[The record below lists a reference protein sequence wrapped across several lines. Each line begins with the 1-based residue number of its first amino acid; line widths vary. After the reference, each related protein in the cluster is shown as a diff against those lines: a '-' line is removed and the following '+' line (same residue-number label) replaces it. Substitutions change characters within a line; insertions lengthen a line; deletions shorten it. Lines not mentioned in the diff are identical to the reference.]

1 MTTQQLNRWS
11 ALAVLALSFAAA
23 LLVVVGASVTILS
36 GGRPGPPHDEG
47 AAAHVFQLLIAA
59 LVPATVV
66 FLATA
71 EWQAPVRV
79 ARALALAGAFLV
91 VAFGVLYYFE
101 KILGY

>member
-1 MTTQQLNRWS
+1 M
-11 ALAVLALSFAAA
+11 VALSFAAA
-23 LLVVVGASVTILS
+23 LLVVAGTSATILS
-36 GGRPGPPHDEG
+36 GARPGPPHDEG

-59 LVPATVV
+59 LVPATVA

-79 ARALALAGAFLV
+79 ARPLALAGACV
-91 VAFGVLYYFE
+91 GIAFGVLFYFE